1 MKKIEKIRINQK
13 KIDKKRKII
22 KKQSVKIKNKAI

>member
-13 KIDKKRKII
+13 KRENDM
-22 KKQSVKIKNKAI
+22 KIKYFKEINKK